1 MTLSKFKQMTIE
13 DPTTGKNMEY
23 NLLVPEGND
32 GIQSFPMVLFM
43 ADASTVA
50 KDLTAQI
57 TQGYSALEFA
67 SDSDQQKHPSFILVP
82 QYTEWAV

>member
-50 KDLTAQI
+50 KDFRLPKATVLW
-57 TQGYSALEFA
+57 SL
-67 SDSDQQKHPSFILVP
+67 P
-82 QYTEWAV
+82 